1 MRINVGIFFLL
12 IIVLNSTPVF
22 SQKNFR
28 EGYVIKTN
36 GDTINGIVEVENR
49 KIPTQNL
56 SFKSSDITLPRILT
70 SENIKAYGYKNGNHF
85 ELKRID
91 GQKLFVECYIKGK
104 IALYTYGKKIF
115 VEKNNKDII
124 ELKKGEVTIYSIKGQ
139 ANYKNYQEFLI
150 EFTSDVEGFN
160 FPETAQLDADE
171 LIPIISKYNNL
182 SNSPVL
188 VFNRSVEP
196 EMFLEGSILS
206 SKKITRFG
214 FYSSVKLTQ
223 SLLNISGQNFDQ
235 FDAIDNFNKSWA
247 VGGLFSHQI
256 SRMNK
261 NIFVNAEVLLSKKN
275 SSYQLEIS
283 RKYPSETHYYNLHSN
298 PLLISIPISIQYFFP
313 SNLFSPYAK
322 GGFTYNVNLN
332 NEIDG
337 TLDVRNQEGE
347 LSTYDLNESEY
358 VEKRNRFGWF
368 VGLGLKKKV
377 SGNVSLFVESRAEL
391 MLYSYGL
398 DTKWK
403 RTTYEEFGYDYIYS
417 PALVLSH
424 KSPIITFL
432 VGISF

>member
-1 MRINVGIFFLL
+1 MKINIGIFFLL
-12 IIVLNSTPVF
+12 IMVLNSAAVY
-22 SQKNFR
+22 SQKNLR

-36 GDTINGIVEVENR
+36 RDTINGIVEIENR
-49 KIPTQNL
+49 RTPTQNL

-70 SENIKAYGYKNGNHF
+70 SENIYAYGYKDGNHF
-85 ELKRID
+85 ELKRIE

-104 IALYTYGKKIF
+104 ISLYTYGKQIF

-124 ELKKGEVTIYSIKGQ
+124 ELKKGELTVYSLNGQ
-139 ANYKNYQEFLI
+139 TNYNNYRELLV
-150 EFTSDVEGFN
+150 ELTKDEEGFN
-160 FPETAQLDADE
+160 LPETVQLNADE
-171 LIPIISKYNNL
+171 LTQVIKKYNNL
-182 SNSPVL
+182 SNIPVE

-196 EMFLEGSILS
+196 DMFIGGNILD
-206 SKKITRFG
+206 SKKATRFG

-223 SLLNISGQNFDQ
+223 SLLDISGQNFDQ

-261 NIFVNAEVLLSKKN
+261 NMFINAEVLLAKKN

-283 RKYPSETHYYNLHSN
+283 RKYPTESHSYNLHSN
-298 PLLISIPISIQYFFP
+298 PLFISIPISIQYFFP

-322 GGFTYNVNLN
+322 GGFTYNVTLN

-337 TLDVRNQEGE
+337 TLDVTNEQGE
-347 LSTYDLNESEY
+347 VSTYDLNESKY

-377 SGNVSLFVESRAEL
+377 SSNISVFIESRAEL

-403 RTTYEEFGYDYIYS
+403 RTTYEEFGYNYIYS